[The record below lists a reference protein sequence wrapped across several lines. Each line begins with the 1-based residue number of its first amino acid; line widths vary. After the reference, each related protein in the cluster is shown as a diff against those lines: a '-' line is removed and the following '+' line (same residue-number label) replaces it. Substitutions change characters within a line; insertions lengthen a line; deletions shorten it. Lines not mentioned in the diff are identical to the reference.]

1 MITYGTNP
9 EWELFLQLF
18 RPLVKNKVEKR
29 IKIFRYMGFEENDVM
44 IGKPIDF
51 VFLGSCTNGRIE
63 DFELLQ
69 KL

>member
-1 MITYGTNP
+1 
-9 EWELFLQLF
+9 
-18 RPLVKNKVEKR
+18 
-29 IKIFRYMGFEENDVM
+29 MGFEENDV